1 MNYKISSLHLTIFR
15 LPPLFRHSMKYFG
28 IFLLLASSLLA
39 QESSPID
46 APAQIDPT
54 ATRELI
60 RQWVQTERLLSEEK
74 TTWQVE
80 KSRMQELLDIY
91 QKELKLLNEEITQ
104 AGSST
109 EMVDERKQT
118 HEKEL
123 KEYRDAQRLLSDAM
137 ARHLPR
143 VRKLLT
149 QLPEPLLEK
158 IDADMDVLQ
167 AKDALEKPRDVLKS
181 MLVVMAESGR
191 FNRSITVA
199 EETRELPSGKKMTVD
214 VIYLGLAQAFYAA
227 EQGDTA
233 GVGRPSPIG
242 TGWQW
247 QEQPKLAK
255 DIRAAIAVERKDSP
269 PQLISLPIQISNASN
284 TQSK

>member
-1 MNYKISSLHLTIFR
+1 
-15 LPPLFRHSMKYFG
+15 MKYFG
-28 IFLLLASSLLA
+28 IFLLLASCLSA
-39 QESSPID
+39 QETP
-46 APAQIDPT
+46 PPEVPTQIDPT

-60 RQWVQTERLLSEEK
+60 RQWVQTERLISEEK
-74 TTWQVE
+74 TAWQVE
-80 KSRMQELLDIY
+80 RNRMQELLDIY
-91 QKELKLLNEEITQ
+91 HKELKLLNEEIDQ

-109 EMVDERKQT
+109 ELVDERKQT
-118 HEKEL
+118 YEKEL
-123 KEYRDAQRLLSDAM
+123 KEYRDAQRLLSDAI

-149 QLPEPLLEK
+149 QLPEPLQQKL
-158 IDADMDVLQ
+158 DADIELLL

-181 MLVVMAESGR
+181 MLAVMAECGR
-191 FNRSITVA
+191 FNRSITVV

-233 GVGRPSPIG
+233 GVGRPSK

-255 DIRAAIAVERKDSP
+255 DIRATLAVESKERP
-269 PQLISLPIQISNASN
+269 PQLISLPIQISNASK
-284 TQSK
+284 TQSKSQSK